1 MACETTTLP
10 PPTYNNVIL
19 ENMLSWNLPDDILE
33 AIESLLYRPLKPP
46 EHPYRYVCNCS
57 FLIRRNLKYLD
68 SLDLLQFAN
77 HSLISEH
84 IIDLQILLDQ
94 SILVSSNF
102 IGKSCFCISSI

>member
-46 EHPYRYVCNCS
+46 EHPYRYVIAH
-57 FLIRRNLKYLD
+57 FL
-68 SLDLLQFAN
+68 
-77 HSLISEH
+77 
-84 IIDLQILLDQ
+84 
-94 SILVSSNF
+94 
-102 IGKSCFCISSI
+102 